1 MPRGQGKRIY
11 IVQYRLLRLNNTTH
25 ANEIKIRGPF
35 NPFSLSAPLRSSL
48 FPSQLASVL
57 ANEDL
62 METAPVPRLTDL
74 KGTLN
79 YLATN
84 AVIYV
89 VVGCL
94 SNTEHRLV
102 NEKSPARSRGLR
114 ALFTSIHLPSF
125 IIICRVW
132 LIWTSWC
139 IYTQF
144 SNIICHID
152 SRFVVFSFLL
162 FKSFIDKRQIF

>member
-1 MPRGQGKRIY
+1 MRSRFEG
-11 IVQYRLLRLNNTTH
+11 LLT
-25 ANEIKIRGPF
+25 P
-35 NPFSLSAPLRSSL
+35 SAPLRSSL

-132 LIWTSWC
+132 LIWTSWY

-152 SRFVVFSFLL
+152 RRFVVFSFLL
-162 FKSFIDKRQIF
+162 FKSFINKRQIF

>member
-35 NPFSLSAPLRSSL
+35 NPFCLSPFIPVSLTTRIRSR
-48 FPSQLASVL
+48 

-139 IYTQF
+139 IYAQF

-152 SRFVVFSFLL
+152 RRFVVFSFLL
-162 FKSFIDKRQIF
+162 FKSVINKRQIF

>member
-1 MPRGQGKRIY
+1 M
-11 IVQYRLLRLNNTTH
+11 LRSNNTAY

-35 NPFSLSAPLRSSL
+35 NPFYPSPVHPCFPRIRSR
-48 FPSQLASVL
+48 

-79 YLATN
+79 YLAAN

-102 NEKSPARSRGLR
+102 NEKSPARSRGLTR
-114 ALFTSIHLPSF
+114 TVYPDSFTFIYYYLSPSLV
-125 IIICRVW
+125 R

-139 IYTQF
+139 IHAQF
-144 SNIICHID
+144 SNIIRHID
-152 SRFVVFSFLL
+152 GRFDFVEFSF
-162 FKSFIDKRQIF
+162 FFYK